1 MSVDT
6 FLLESGFT
14 LSILQ
19 QIDLHQDCDVMSCI
33 WRSKPCWPLLWVW
46 AIVNSCSFPHF
57 CSVILYFGLFL
68 FYKTGWSFPRVWFFL
83 ISPGALNYFLSS
95 LQWCTQLSPLCEWK
109 EVCRTSWCV
118 HLAAQ
123 PLWDI
128 TWINIGDKMFFFS
141 NHDHISNLDY
151 VFFNLCSLPPFPSL
165 CFLPRYSLR
174 HCKCLVPISLV
185 VTNFIDFC
193 IKVVGS
199 QWYV

>member
-6 FLLESGFT
+6 FLLENGFT

-19 QIDLHQDCDVMSCI
+19 QIDLYQDCDVMSCI

-68 FYKTGWSFPRVWFFL
+68 FYKTGWSFSRMCFL
-83 ISPGALNYFLSS
+83 ITPEALNYFLLS
-95 LQWCTQLSPLCEWK
+95 LQRYTQHFSLCEWK

-118 HLAAQ
+118 QLAAQ

-128 TWINIGDKMFFFS
+128 TWINIEDKMFLFS
-141 NHDHISNLDY
+141 NHDHLSILDY
-151 VFFNLCSLPPFPSL
+151 IILSLFSQPAFPCL
-165 CFLPRYSLR
+165 CFLPRYNLR
-174 HCKCLVPISLV
+174 HRKCLVPISLV
-185 VTNFIDFC
+185 VTNLIVFYI
-193 IKVVGS
+193 
-199 QWYV
+199 